1 MASNLLVTLPA
12 GGIIEHIHGF
22 DDGILADYALD
33 VQKRLLHMQFGIIA
47 DAPLDGL
54 SDELFCEQPWKAS
67 SPSSPAASSNAG
79 IR

>member
-22 DDGILADYALD
+22 DDGILAEFTLD

-47 DAPLDGL
+47 RRTTGRPFG
-54 SDELFCEQPWKAS
+54 
-67 SPSSPAASSNAG
+67 
-79 IR
+79 